1 MGGKGSGRPP
11 SVNSILNKNRRPE
24 QKTPIAT
31 DMFLPN
37 HSGQLDAGTF
47 KLTDGSV
54 LFANNQ
60 KITEDNARLFW
71 DVVDT
76 RLVIKSD
83 SAVLTGLE
91 VDGSIGIGVTGGGGL
106 NSQGAIISQQT
117 IRATNSIFTT
127 GAGAD
132 IYTEGASA
140 NLWLGNAT
148 EGDALFHAG
157 ADGNVKAVDM
167 TLSGDLKTAH
177 TTGSVIFSDGTKL
190 TEDNSNLIWNTA
202 RTELE
207 PNLIRITSDGS
218 QAYPALK
225 FNDMNTGFFKSGD
238 SIRLSI
244 NNSTEMIIDSTS
256 LDMQTKKIINVV
268 DPTANQEAAT
278 KKYVDDS
285 FPVTHASTT
294 GRTTDDHHAQAHT
307 IVSHSDTTGTGAELN
322 ELTDGSTTTLHE
334 HAGDGYQSGCRV
346 YLSAN
351 QSIPNNVN
359 TLVEFDRES
368 WDTQNEFD
376 TSTHK
381 FTADVAG
388 KYLVSFFVNIDDIN
402 IGDIMYTYIYVNDA
416 QAWVLWTYAVVNA
429 QNMAMSSAT
438 VLDLAIGDTV
448 SLLVKQ
454 QEGTAQTLVS
464 GESFAHMV
472 IQKVG

>member
-278 KKYVDDS
+278 KKYVDDKHLS
-285 FPVTHASTT
+285 YDT
-294 GRTTDDHHAQAHT
+294 GWINR
-307 IVSHSDTTGTGAELN
+307 SDWTNVHMGT
-322 ELTDGSTTTLHE
+322 TTTLNTDSNVTHNLG
-334 HAGDGYQSGCRV
+334 AP
-346 YLSAN
+346 LSDIFVKVLISPTGADSDSFEIKDATH
-351 QSIPNNVN
+351 SI
-359 TLVEFDRES
+359 TLLA
-368 WDTQNEFD
+368 TG
-376 TSTHK
+376 
-381 FTADVAG
+381 FTV
-388 KYLVSFFVNIDDIN
+388 
-402 IGDIMYTYIYVNDA
+402 
-416 QAWVLWTYAVVNA
+416 YAVDDDNVKV
-429 QNMAMSSAT
+429 QT
-438 VLDLAIGDTV
+438 GQLGLAFVQDAGGSTANRIDTENWYY
-448 SLLVKQ
+448 K
-454 QEGTAQTLVS
+454 
-464 GESFAHMV
+464 
-472 IQKVG
+472 IKVFKLT